1 MSGIANDDILQS
13 NERGAYKDEQIEE
26 GMGAISRES
35 DAGQLNDTIAM
46 DRDARTDGRTT
57 RRVVVETTSTS
68 VEC

>member
-1 MSGIANDDILQS
+1 MSGGARDDILQS
-13 NERGAYKDEQIEE
+13 DEHGAYKDERIEE

-57 RRVVVETTSTS
+57 CCVVVETTSTS

>member
-1 MSGIANDDILQS
+1 MSGIVNDDILQS
-13 NERGAYKDEQIEE
+13 YERGSYEDERMEE

-46 DRDARTDGRTT
+46 DTDTRTDCRTT
-57 RRVVVETTSTS
+57 RRVLVETTSTS